1 MNRRYRRLFITPLY
15 NSYSLASTTAE
26 KISCSIKLILF
37 LSLLML
43 SSLLQAA
50 QLSEGKRYEVCQEIL
65 KKINNTPDFFN
76 QVKKNGYR
84 SILYESPFKKTPIER
99 IPKFFI
105 YPIGLQAAS
114 LSKQRA
120 VYSIIKYDGCSE
132 HANKIEECDK
142 QIKDKIY
149 PFKNKDYTAIKPD
162 RPNRMDIEFFDN
174 DTAQAY
180 KTTSNI
186 FSNSTYNETIVG
198 LISTNQYKHPS
209 EINNQPFHAAF
220 YIVDEY
226 MRLNYNIY
234 YQKTLHKQQVYLFDK
249 GTGYSPGFSGVP
261 IDIAHRTYVL
271 YILIKKNKSSIYI
284 DEYSIVS
291 PGPSNTT
298 ICVIKQ

>member
-37 LSLLML
+37 ISLLML

-65 KKINNTPDFFN
+65 RKINNTPDFFN

-84 SILYESPFKKTPIER
+84 YILYESPFKKTPIER

-120 VYSIIKYDGCSE
+120 VYSIIKYNGCSE

-142 QIKDKIY
+142 QIKDEIY
-149 PFKNKDYTAIKPD
+149 PFKNKDHTAVKS
-162 RPNRMDIEFFDN
+162 NSSMNIEFFDN

-209 EINNQPFHAAF
+209 EINDEPFHAVF

-234 YQKTLHKQQVYLFDK
+234 YQKTLYEQVYLFDK

-261 IDIAHRTYVL
+261 IDVAHRTYVL
-271 YILIKKNKSSIYI
+271 SILIKKNKSSIYI
-284 DEYSIVS
+284 DEYSNVDR
-291 PGPSNTT
+291 PGPSHNT